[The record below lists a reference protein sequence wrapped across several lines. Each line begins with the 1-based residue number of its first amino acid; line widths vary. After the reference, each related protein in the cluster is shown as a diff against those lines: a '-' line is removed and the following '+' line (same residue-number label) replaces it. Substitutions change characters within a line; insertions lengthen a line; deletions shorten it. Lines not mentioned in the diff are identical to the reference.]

1 MIFGKQRIAKN
12 ILRILD
18 AVLACVA
25 ITIAFYLRQDV
36 LADGSLGI
44 TSLPSIGGLVPYLI
58 FWPPLLALSPLLLTS
73 LKFYDQHLKDRI
85 QITVNLAFQA
95 SIILFLALVCFQFF
109 LNIQMSRLVLVF
121 FVPIYAGL
129 LIGRTHLYGLWIKRE
144 YSRGHNLKNLLVA
157 WDGAEKTDWTTRI
170 ENDRE
175 SGLKLIR
182 EVNLGTTPLSEF
194 IQILHDQPI
203 EVVIFDAKKSS
214 FEKISAAIRACE
226 DEGIQSWLT
235 VDFLEMRIARAAFH
249 QFNQR
254 PILVF
259 SCTSDASWQLM
270 LKEIMDRTGALLAI
284 ILLSPLFAAIY
295 LMVKYSSPG
304 KAIFS
309 QQRSGRYGRPFT
321 MFKFRS
327 MVTDAEQL
335 KQDLA
340 HLNEMSGPVFKATSD
355 PRITPVGSWLRK
367 TSLDELPQL
376 FNVLKG
382 EMSLV
387 GPRPLPLYE
396 TLAITENT
404 HRRRLSMKPGLTCL
418 WQISGRNEV
427 KNFSDW
433 VRLDL
438 KYIDEWSLRLDLVI
452 LFKTLPTVLFRRGA
466 S

>member
-1 MIFGKQRIAKN
+1 MILGKQRIVKHL
-12 ILRILD
+12 LR
-18 AVLACVA
+18 AVDVLLACVA
-25 ITIAFYLRQDV
+25 ITIAFYLRQAVVSEDITRIPSLIT
-36 LADGSLGI
+36 LADLY
-44 TSLPSIGGLVPYLI
+44 PYTI
-58 FWPPLLALSPLLLTS
+58 FWIPLLLLAPVVLTS
-73 LKFYDQHLKDRI
+73 LKFYDQPTRDQF

-109 LNIQMSRLVLVF
+109 LNIQMSRLVLVV
-121 FVPIYAGL
+121 FVPFYAGL
-129 LIGRTHLYGLWIKRE
+129 LTLRTHLYGLWVRRE
-144 YSRGHNLKNLLVA
+144 HQRGHNLKNLLVA
-157 WDGAEKTDWTTRI
+157 WDGAEKTDWTNRI
-170 ENDRE
+170 ESDRE

-182 EVNLGTTPLSEF
+182 EVNLGTTPLPDF
-194 IQILHDQPI
+194 IQILHDYPI

-226 DEGIQSWLT
+226 DEGIESWLA

-249 QFNQR
+249 HMNDR

-259 SCTSDASWQLM
+259 SCTPDASWQL
-270 LKEIMDRTGALLAI
+270 LIKGIMDRVGALIALVIFSPLMAI
-284 ILLSPLFAAIY
+284 IY
-295 LMVKYSSPG
+295 LAVKYGSPG
-304 KAIFS
+304 NPVFC
-309 QQRSGRYGRPFT
+309 QQRSGRYGKPFT
-321 MFKFRS
+321 MYKFRS

-340 HLNEMSGPVFKATSD
+340 HLNEMSGPVFKAKDD
-355 PRITPVGSWLRK
+355 PRITPIGAWLRR

-382 EMSLV
+382 DMSLV

-396 TLAITENT
+396 THAITENT

-418 WQISGRNEV
+418 WQISGRNQV
-427 KNFSDW
+427 TDFNDW

-438 KYIDEWSLRLDLVI
+438 KYIDEWSLRMDIMI
-452 LFKTLPTVLFRRGA
+452 LLKTLPVVLFRKGA